1 MRVLVVE
8 DFAPLR
14 EALAQGLSEA
24 GYAVDSADN
33 GEDGL
38 WHAQA
43 GEHDVIILD
52 LMLPK
57 LDGTAILQTLR
68 KRACPAHILV
78 LTAKGTPEERIRG
91 LDLGADDYMTKPFVF
106 GELLARVRAL
116 TRRKFEAHSS
126 TLKIGDL
133 KIDLTRRT
141 VARGGQPIDLSG
153 REYALLEY
161 LALNANRVV
170 SRTDIV
176 QHVYDFNA
184 SLESNVID
192 VFIGLLRKKIERPG
206 KPRLLHTRRGQGYML
221 AELAGGGGGAGEAEN
236 E

>member
-14 EALAQGLSEA
+14 EAIAQGLTEA

-57 LDGTAILQTLR
+57 VDGTAVLQTLR
-68 KRACPAHILV
+68 RRACPAHILV

-116 TRRKFEAHSS
+116 IRRKFEARSS
-126 TLKIGDL
+126 ALKIGDL
-133 KIDLTRRT
+133 KLDLTRRT
-141 VARGGQPIDLSG
+141 VLRGGQPVELSG
-153 REYALLEY
+153 REYSLLEY
-161 LALNANRVV
+161 LALNAGRVV

-192 VFIGLLRKKIERPG
+192 VFVGLLRKKIERPG

-221 AELAGGGGGAGEAEN
+221 AQLEPRAGAAGDGE
-236 E
+236 